1 MDVQNRHIHVY
12 ARYNTTTFLNQGS
25 NIFLSGMVEIYME
38 VKSPTN
44 KIILHQKSLTIYH
57 SSVAVTNNVTGDV
70 IAVDS
75 DAIEGRDAPHEW
87 IEIPLR
93 QTLEPGMEVKVQL
106 HFTGPI
112 TNDLKGIYY
121 SSYKADNGETV

>member
-1 MDVQNRHIHVY
+1 
-12 ARYNTTTFLNQGS
+12 
-25 NIFLSGMVEIYME
+25 MVEIYME

-44 KIILHQKSLTIYH
+44 KIILHQKSLTIDH

-106 HFTGPI
+106 EFTGPI
-112 TNDLKGIYY
+112 TNDLIGIYY